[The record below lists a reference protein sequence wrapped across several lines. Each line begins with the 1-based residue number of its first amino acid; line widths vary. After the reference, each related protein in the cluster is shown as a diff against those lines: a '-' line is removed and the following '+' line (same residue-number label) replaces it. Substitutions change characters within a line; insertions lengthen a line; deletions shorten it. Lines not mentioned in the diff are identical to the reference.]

1 MSEAFTTSTA
11 RNIFYGGTLFFL
23 LVFLALTYQTE
34 QSIPSRDKREML
46 SDPRVAAGK
55 KIWET
60 HNCIGCHTL
69 LGEGAY
75 FAPELGNVV
84 KRLGS
89 EEAVKAF
96 IQSRPVERHPGAAQ
110 HAAVQFHGRATRRDR
125 RVPELRV
132 ANQHRQVAAQHSGL
146 IRTDQEITM
155 QYKSQAVAKPYFI
168 AAIALFVA
176 QILFGLIM
184 GLQYVMGD
192 FLFPEIPFNVARMVH
207 TNALIVWLLMGF
219 MGAAYYLIPEEAETE
234 LFSPK
239 LAIALF
245 WIFLV
250 AAGLTVVGYLT
261 VPYATL
267 AKMTGNDL
275 LPTMGREFL
284 EQPLI
289 TKVGIVVVAL
299 AFLFNITMTVLKG
312 RKTSIATVLL
322 IGLWGLAIMFLFS
335 FVNPD
340 NIVRDKFYW
349 WWVVHLWVEG
359 VWELILGAILAF
371 VLIKVTG
378 VDREIIEKWLYVIVT
393 LTLISGI
400 LGTGHHYYWIG
411 TPEYWQLIGS
421 IFSALEPI
429 PFFGMTLF
437 AFNMVNRR
445 RREHPNK
452 AATLWALG
460 TGVMAFLGAGVWG
473 FLHTLSPVNYY
484 THGTQITAAHG
495 HMAFYGAYVMAVL
508 TIISYAMPIMRGRAA
523 NSNKAQVVEM
533 WAFWLMTVSIVFIT
547 LFLTAAG
554 ILQVWLQRVSDS
566 PLPFMVAQ
574 DQISLF
580 YWMRE
585 WSGVVFLIGLCI
597 YIWSFFIPGEEKAK
611 A

>member
-1 MSEAFTTSTA
+1 
-11 RNIFYGGTLFFL
+11 
-23 LVFLALTYQTE
+23 
-34 QSIPSRDKREML
+34 
-46 SDPRVAAGK
+46 
-55 KIWET
+55 
-60 HNCIGCHTL
+60 
-69 LGEGAY
+69 
-75 FAPELGNVV
+75 
-84 KRLGS
+84 
-89 EEAVKAF
+89 
-96 IQSRPVERHPGAAQ
+96 
-110 HAAVQFHGRATRRDR
+110 
-125 RVPELRV
+125 
-132 ANQHRQVAAQHSGL
+132 
-146 IRTDQEITM
+146 M

-184 GLQYVMGD
+184 GLQYVLGD

-219 MGAAYYLIPEEAETE
+219 MGAAYYLVPEESETE

-250 AAGLTVVGYLT
+250 AAGLTVVGYLM
-261 VPYATL
+261 VPYAKL
-267 AKMTGNDL
+267 AAMTGNDL

-289 TKVGIVVVAL
+289 TKLGIVVVAL

-312 RKTSIATVLL
+312 RKTAINTVLL
-322 IGLWGLAIMFLFS
+322 VGLWGLAIMFLFS
-335 FVNPD
+335 FVNPH
-340 NIVRDKFYW
+340 NVVRDKFYW

-359 VWELILGAILAF
+359 VWELILGSILAF

-378 VDREIIEKWLYVIVT
+378 VDREVIEKWLYVIIT
-393 LTLISGI
+393 LTLVTGI
-400 LGTGHHYYWIG
+400 LGTGHHYFWIG

-429 PFFGMTLF
+429 PFFAMTLF
-437 AFNMVNRR
+437 AFNMVNKRR
-445 RREHPNK
+445 RDHPNK
-452 AATLWALG
+452 AATLWCLG

-473 FLHTLSPVNYY
+473 FLHTLAPVNYY

-495 HMAFYGAYVMAVL
+495 HMAFYGAYVMVNLA
-508 TIISYAMPIMRGRAA
+508 IISYAMPLMRGRAA
-523 NSNKAQVVEM
+523 NSNKAQVAEM
-533 WAFWLMTVSIVFIT
+533 WGFWLMTVSIVFIT

-554 ILQVWLQRVSDS
+554 ILQVWLQRVSDN

-574 DQISLF
+574 DQVTLF

-585 WSGVVFLIGLCI
+585 WSGLAFLVGLI
-597 YIWSFFIPGEEKAK
+597 VYIWSFFIPGETKAN